1 MCCVPQKKERH
12 RCRRVARLFAVAFF
26 DSWSSGFLL
35 SGSRRTR
42 FSQGESATVS
52 VLSRRCRDS
61 SFFDELVF
69 LPTAFFACFFRP
81 ICGVCRTPYP
91 ILLCTGSQKRVEGEG
106 GRSCVPAASAVLRF
120 FGVCSVARPTQPWLV
135 CNSLQGGTRSG
146 SGSVGGVEARAK
158 HYKKSGQSMRQQ
170 QIVGKGLKQPHCCE
184 ARSML
189 HRWHYYNSF

>member
-91 ILLCTGSQKRVEGEG
+91 ILLWTGSKKRVEGEG
-106 GRSCVPAASAVLRF
+106 GRSCVPAASAIFWSMLCCAPNSALVGMQF
-120 FGVCSVARPTQPWLV
+120 FAGWDKEWKRQCWRS
-135 CNSLQGGTRSG
+135 GGTG
-146 SGSVGGVEARAK
+146 KTLQKKWAEHETTTNCGQGIEAAT
-158 HYKKSGQSMRQQ
+158 
-170 QIVGKGLKQPHCCE
+170 L
-184 ARSML
+184 L
-189 HRWHYYNSF
+189 